1 MNILHVRIYFTLEHT
16 WGGGGGGWERST
28 KRGRNIVITPSVLS
42 RALAPV
48 RSHVYVSERRGRSRG
63 AWAVTH
69 QQRRIALYQTY
80 LHQRREPRREPR
92 IIHAVCFHIGYD
104 GEDIPLQRSGAAAL
118 PYSADRRCQALGLAL
133 CRNALPRPGDA
144 RMAASQGSAR
154 HEALA
159 ASCVEAA
166 CPLSSVCLCMCVQRD
181 SGRESAI
188 GPSCPCCEVQH

>member
-1 MNILHVRIYFTLEHT
+1 M
-16 WGGGGGGWERST
+16 
-28 KRGRNIVITPSVLS
+28 
-42 RALAPV
+42 
-48 RSHVYVSERRGRSRG
+48 
-63 AWAVTH
+63 H

-104 GEDIPLQRSGAAAL
+104 GEDIPLQRSGAA
-118 PYSADRRCQALGLAL
+118 ALGLAL

-181 SGRESAI
+181 SGPAKWKTRQRRGNPYKDEKKHV
-188 GPSCPCCEVQH
+188 GGLCECRCA